1 MAWRVAR
8 RPGTGPLEV
17 IDPEDWNQLTTE
29 RQNTYQSVSLFRT
42 EQEADKFATG
52 QVDAAK
58 PVRLKPR

>member
-17 IDPEDWNQLTTE
+17 IDQEDWNQLTTE

-42 EQEADKFATG
+42 EQEADKFAAG

-58 PVRLKPR
+58 PVRPKLR